1 MEYIEISKSDTQ
13 VIRWLHSGTN
23 KDSGDFGRRSLEA
36 MSIEDDIAVV
46 ADGFTLRIVSTPEPL
61 KEFKGK
67 LVRLDKPPRVAGD
80 VVKTDVIE
88 DSKFPDWR
96 EVIPSGKPTYQITL
110 SGGKLAAIISEMGAV
125 TLEFHSPSQPVII
138 KSEDRY
144 ALLMPMHLDDVT
156 FFDPINQPE
165 SDKESK

>member
-13 VIRWLHSGTN
+13 VIRWLHSGTTDEG
-23 KDSGDFGRRSLEA
+23 KRSLEA
-36 MSIEDDIAVV
+36 LNVEDDIAVV
-46 ADGFTLRIVSTPEPL
+46 ADGFSLRVISTPELL

-80 VVKTDVIE
+80 VVKTEIIE
-88 DSKFPDWR
+88 DKFPDWR
-96 EVIPSGKPTYQITL
+96 GVIPDGEPTYQITL
-110 SGGKLAAIISEMGAV
+110 DGGKLAAIISEMGAV

-144 ALLMPMHLDDVT
+144 ALLMPMHSDDVT

-165 SDKESK
+165 PDKESK